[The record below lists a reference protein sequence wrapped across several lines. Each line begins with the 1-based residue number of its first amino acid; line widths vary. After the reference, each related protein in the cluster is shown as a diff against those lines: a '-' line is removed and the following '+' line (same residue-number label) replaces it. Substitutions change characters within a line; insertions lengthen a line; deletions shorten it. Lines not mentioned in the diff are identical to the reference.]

1 MFLNMDKCYPS
12 FKVHAS
18 HTVFTIILPFIH
30 AISYVYI
37 EKFKNP
43 AAIRHGW
50 VIDTIIYY

>member
-1 MFLNMDKCYPS
+1 MDKCYPS